1 MRQFV
6 ELTYSVRLPVLCRY
20 FGQYCFV
27 LAALTVPPV
36 VVAAMT
42 ASWLVAACYGIVVI
56 GCVLLGALLSRF
68 DAPSNVQRNEAMTL
82 VVGSFLFTSLVMTF
96 PFVIEGLSVSDAW
109 FESVSA
115 VTTTGLSTVTNL
127 NERSLSLLFTRAW
140 MQWYGGLGIVVFSVA
155 LLVHPGVT
163 ARRLTLAG
171 VAPESLVG
179 NTRIHARRALLI
191 YGALT
196 VVAFVVLLI
205 ACRNLFDAVTY
216 TLAAVSTGGF
226 APHDDS
232 LAALQGG
239 WTAQMLTILVCFAG
253 AIPLVLYE
261 RAFRENWRE
270 VLKATQLQALML
282 FGLGSTIAVFL
293 CLWSLQGMSA
303 SEAARQSPLLSLSAQ
318 STAGFAPSEVQTLQG
333 ATKLVLIFA
342 MLTGGGLGSSAGGIK
357 IWRVLVSW
365 QLLRL
370 LLTRTGAT
378 ACSDGA
384 EVGRASTRKR
394 RDHGGRFDRGA
405 VLAVIFFSWI
415 PFVAA
420 GYDPLDALFEVVS
433 ATGTVG
439 LSTGITS
446 DQLPLLLKFFL
457 GFDML
462 LGASRSLHFL
472 SSSIHAA
479 GLAIDRSRNES
490 GVRRYKRI
498 DASYV
503 PAPC

>member
-6 ELTYSVRLPVLCRY
+6 ELSYSVRLPVLGRY

-27 LAALTVPPV
+27 LAALTAPPV

-42 ASWLVAACYGIVVI
+42 ASWWAAACYGIVVI
-56 GCVLLGALLSRF
+56 GCALLGALLSRF
-68 DAPSNVQRNEAMTL
+68 DAPSNVQSNEAMTL

-96 PFVIEGLSVSDAW
+96 PFVIEGLSVWDAW

-115 VTTTGLSTVTNL
+115 VTTTGLSTLTNL
-127 NERSLSLLFTRAW
+127 DDRSASLLFTRAW

-171 VAPESLVG
+171 VEPESLVG
-179 NTRIHARRALLI
+179 NTRVHARRALLI

-196 VVAFVVLLI
+196 LVAFVVLLI

-239 WTAQMLTILVCFAG
+239 WTAQMLTILICFAG

-261 RAFRENWRE
+261 RAFLGNWRE
-270 VLKATQLQALML
+270 VFKATQLQALML

-318 STAGFAPSEVQTLQG
+318 STAGFAPSDVQTLQG
-333 ATKLVLIFA
+333 TTKLVLIFA

-370 LLTRTGAT
+370 LIARTGAPPH
-378 ACSDGA
+378 AVMEPRLGGHRLENA
-384 EVGRASTRKR
+384 EIMEAGLIA
-394 RDHGGRFDRGA
+394 GLFF
-405 VLAVIFFSWI
+405 AVIFLSWI

-446 DQLPLLLKFFL
+446 NQLPLLLKFL
-457 GFDML
+457 LSFDML
-462 LGASRSLHFL
+462 LGRVEIFAFLVVLYPRSWF
-472 SSSIHAA
+472 
-479 GLAIDRSRNES
+479 GDRSEP
-490 GVRRYKRI
+490 K
-498 DASYV
+498 
-503 PAPC
+503 